1 MHTMQYN
8 DGDIC
13 CIFFLF
19 KSQKYGD
26 LCFYQNLQNVAS
38 STINNILLQFVEV
51 VDFVKIFLL
60 LVDNFFLV
68 LVATDEV
75 SLITKK
81 IVCFY
86 MNYF

>member
-38 STINNILLQFVEV
+38 SSCGFCEDFSLL
-51 VDFVKIFLL
+51 
-60 LVDNFFLV
+60 DNFFLV
-68 LVATDEV
+68 VVATDEV

-81 IVCFY
+81 LF
-86 MNYF
+86 